1 MDAPRDNPDDTGR
14 EKAMDGL
21 NSMEGAAASCITR
34 ETFDGLRDVI
44 GDNGLAGLI
53 AMYQD
58 ESEKMIADIV
68 AAIAADD
75 LYALGRHIHVLK
87 GVSSNFGLD
96 RIVSTANAT
105 MAACRQGR
113 RNDAYALAAALP
125 SLTREGQTALNKIA
139 ATLR

>member
-1 MDAPRDNPDDTGR
+1 
-14 EKAMDGL
+14 MDGL

-75 LYALGRHIHVLK
+75 LYALERHLHLLK

-96 RIVSTANAT
+96 RIVATANAA
-105 MAACRQGR
+105 MVACREGR
-113 RNDAYALAAALP
+113 RDHAHSLATSLP
-125 SLTREGQTALNKIA
+125 SLTREGQTALDRIA